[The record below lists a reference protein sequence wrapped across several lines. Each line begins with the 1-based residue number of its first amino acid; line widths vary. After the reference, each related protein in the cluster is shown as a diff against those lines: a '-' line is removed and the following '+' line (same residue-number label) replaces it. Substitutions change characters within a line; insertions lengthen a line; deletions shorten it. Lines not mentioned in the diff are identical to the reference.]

1 MITIEK
7 NELKKLEKY
16 YKYTPTPEIVDQLVD
31 ELADIL
37 EKSSG
42 LETGIYQDMD
52 DETYYRLY
60 SGCSAVEI
68 YLKNN
73 VIQIDF
79 DMYWQLGLSNSFHN
93 SIAGI

>member
-7 NELKKLEKY
+7 NELEKLEKY
-16 YKYTPTPEIVDQLVD
+16 YKYTPTPKIVDQLVD

-60 SGCSAVEI
+60 SGCSAVEV

-79 DMYWQLGLSNSFHN
+79 DMGWQLGLSSNSYD
-93 SIAGI
+93 SMMGI